1 MKRWHWYLIGLVVVL
16 IALFILGWK
25 AASILGVGLGGYEIL
40 QKKNKESAKKEEK
53 IAEEI
58 KEETKDNEDKAE
70 QLNKENEK
78 TKEDVE
84 DIINKQDKLNKEK
97 QELDKEFN
105 KYFKGEDK

>member
-1 MKRWHWYLIGLVVVL
+1 MKKWHWYLIGLAIVL
-16 IALFILGWK
+16 IALFIFGWK

-97 QELDKEFN
+97 QELDEEFN
-105 KYFKGEDK
+105 KHFKGEDK

>member
-1 MKRWHWYLIGLVVVL
+1 MKKWHWYLIGLAVVL

-53 IAEEI
+53 VAEEI

-70 QLNKENEK
+70 QLNKENKK

-84 DIINKQDKLNKEK
+84 NIISEQGELNKEK

-105 KYFKGEDK
+105 KHFKGEDK